1 MKKLPLL
8 KHILALPTPGQI
20 CTASVLQPFLSDFF
34 QTEHPVLF
42 PHFLETQVFYTLLP
56 LAEFLLE
63 EPVHLFSR
71 IEFFN
76 FMISFL
82 V

>member
-1 MKKLPLL
+1 MKS
-8 KHILALPTPGQI
+8 II
-20 CTASVLQPFLSDFF
+20 
-34 QTEHPVLF
+34 LF
-42 PHFLETQVFYTLLP
+42 PLFLETNDIYTLLP
-56 LAEFLLE
+56 LAEFLFE